1 MSAFLFCGEFATWR
15 MKAEGAEDGEVAPA
29 GVRPSGV
36 SPFVSK
42 VLAPGDIVLDLNS
55 ANKVLRVGSGL
66 RQDGD
71 SILATKVGRLRF
83 QKQSNKYWVE
93 GSQKRYIPNVEDTV
107 VGIMVDRR
115 SEMFILDIGG
125 PAFASLPILAFE
137 GATRRNI
144 PNLQVGAA
152 VYARVV
158 NAHRDSDPE
167 LSCTDASGKSAG
179 FGPLKGGYIFEC
191 STGLARGL
199 LSRPTPPVLE
209 VLGKSLSFEIAV
221 GLNGRVWVNAPKV
234 ATTITVSNAIQNSEF
249 LSPAQQQIMATKLLE
264 DL

>member
-1 MSAFLFCGEFATWR
+1 
-15 MKAEGAEDGEVAPA
+15 MKVDGADDGETAPA
-29 GVRPSGV
+29 AGVGPSGTV

-42 VLAPGDIVLDLNS
+42 VLAPGDVVLDLNS
-55 ANKVLRVGSGL
+55 SNKVLRVGSGL

-144 PNLQVGAA
+144 PNLQIGAA

-199 LSRPTPPVLE
+199 LSKPTPPVLE
-209 VLGKSLSFEIAV
+209 VLGKNLSFEIAV

-234 ATTITVSNAIQNSEF
+234 ATTITVSNAIQKSEF
-249 LSPAQQQIMATKLLE
+249 LSPTQQQIMAKKLLE
-264 DL
+264 EL